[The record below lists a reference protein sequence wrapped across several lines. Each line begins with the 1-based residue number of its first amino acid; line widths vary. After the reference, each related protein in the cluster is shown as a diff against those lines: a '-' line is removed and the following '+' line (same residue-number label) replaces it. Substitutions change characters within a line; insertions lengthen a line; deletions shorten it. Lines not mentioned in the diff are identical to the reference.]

1 VGEETG
7 AEGCTRRALCALRTA
22 GLCMLLQV
30 QLQLVEMTKAIK
42 GGLHHVMYTV

>member
-1 VGEETG
+1 
-7 AEGCTRRALCALRTA
+7 
-22 GLCMLLQV
+22 MLLQV